1 MSTGHVVKKPHK
13 MDLNL
18 KYTILTFIPA
28 DSGNKTDFTA
38 NNWTIPFQ
46 DHGVSKKKIHFGCSY
61 ELKFSSFPHPIPK
74 DNYTVYRLIRIPE
87 CIQEDCNCQ
96 KPLPLV
102 ENLKIQTYNNN
113 SRSLLV
119 SWTYNPES
127 TIKYFNITCSELNLQ
142 LSSGRKQ
149 YYKKYDSV
157 RIKYTRKDTKYQTR
171 VSLSNDSLHYKITV
185 KAFDAHLCNAS
196 IDALVECDPKGSCY
210 CVAPNLLIPSDIRI
224 ISNIS
229 ASATMISWNYPSSDL
244 KQVNHFLVSF
254 GYEYPHDHSMNEVE
268 KFHVPTPEDIASD
281 ANVSRL
287 INMTLFCSAG
297 ISAVSIVNI
306 SAVDLQGCRG
316 PISKQF
322 SFNCYGFLVENVK
335 KQPHKEIALSFG
347 LIILSMVII
356 IIFFIAIKY
365 KRKLKIFILK
375 KFRPQ
380 SHQACNKPIELIR
393 NVIYTEKEI
402 VEARSKGLADIFEIS
417 NCRLLLD
424 DANDFEIRDFLEEIK
439 MMKQVGHHPNIIT
452 MIACC
457 TLQQPYCMVMEYV
470 SGGDLLHYL
479 KKLRKEYVRR
489 SALFYPPCQQKSLAP
504 TFFSSNNHRNDSSEY
519 LLRSQS
525 SYGTT
530 NHSVVL
536 TTTSTIPEEDEEDT
550 PTMESDS
557 LINIEPIIAT
567 NYVRLG
573 KDGFSP
579 NLERP
584 DLTPCCL
591 DAEELHAFALQI
603 AKGMNHLASKG
614 ITHRDLAA
622 RNVLIDEKNTLKIS
636 DFGLSRTG
644 VYVTT
649 RCAKVPLR
657 WLSIE
662 AIRDS
667 LYTTKSDVWAFG
679 VVLWE
684 ICTLGG
690 FPYASVPDSAFPDY
704 LINGNRL
711 QKPDNCSEEIY
722 LIMESCWNKAPYLR
736 PDFSDLCES
745 LESMT
750 DISHVYVNFDIITNH
765 PLPPEQVVL
774 LNSTHKSDKSV
785 VK

>member
-1 MSTGHVVKKPHK
+1 MCVP
-13 MDLNL
+13 L
-18 KYTILTFIPA
+18 LTNENA
-28 DSGNKTDFTA
+28 
-38 NNWTIPFQ
+38 
-46 DHGVSKKKIHFGCSY
+46 
-61 ELKFSSFPHPIPK
+61 E
-74 DNYTVYRLIRIPE
+74 
-87 CIQEDCNCQ
+87 
-96 KPLPLV
+96 PLPLV

-297 ISAVSIVNI
+297 ISAVSIVNSEPLHPNPKMAMERCFTGCYEI
-306 SAVDLQGCRG
+306 PQDFTKFYEIFGILQDLHSLG
-316 PISKQF
+316 
-322 SFNCYGFLVENVK
+322 
-335 KQPHKEIALSFG
+335 
-347 LIILSMVII
+347 
-356 IIFFIAIKY
+356 
-365 KRKLKIFILK
+365 
-375 KFRPQ
+375 
-380 SHQACNKPIELIR
+380 LIR